1 MHRQWAP
8 ELLPLIK
15 YEEKRLYF
23 VNESNNNRYVAFN
36 EAHLFKF
43 NSIQF
48 YLYSAFNK
56 GALSQ
61 SCFTENRPL
70 MSKLRATVARKNS
83 LADNRKKP

>member
-1 MHRQWAP
+1 MISISISSFSGVWNQVFKNVHN
-8 ELLPLIK
+8 L
-15 YEEKRLYF
+15 EEIQF
-23 VNESNNNRYVAFN
+23 
-36 EAHLFKF
+36 F

-61 SCFTENRPL
+61 SCFTENQPL
-70 MSKLRATVARKNS
+70 MSKPRATVARKNS

>member
-1 MHRQWAP
+1 MPGVLSIQ
-8 ELLPLIK
+8 
-15 YEEKRLYF
+15 
-23 VNESNNNRYVAFN
+23 
-36 EAHLFKF
+36 F

-48 YLYSAFNK
+48 YLSSAFNK

-70 MSKLRATVARKNS
+70 MSKPRATVARKNS